1 MALSDFDLPP
11 KFDPRSIP
19 VLLKEHG
26 VERMQDLP
34 ACPEKT
40 VWEAFYTEK
49 ARRKDP
55 SQPGVAKEA
64 LALLAELKAAG
75 RSTGELWAY
84 GYSHRS
90 TLAPARNEES
100 RIVREL
106 AIKPSAEIVANPAV
120 ALSVTDVKEKYSI
133 DEFVPKVVE
142 EPVVIEK

>member
-106 AIKPSAEIVANPAV
+106 LSKPSAEIVENPDCPLKV
-120 ALSVTDVKEKYSI
+120 AEVMVEKAIS
-133 DEFVPKVVE
+133 EFVPKVVE
-142 EPVVIEK
+142 PEVIEKP

>member
-11 KFDPRSIP
+11 KLD
-19 VLLKEHG
+19 LATALKKHG
-26 VERMQDLP
+26 VERAEDLP
-34 ACPEKT
+34 GGPDKDMWLAYY
-40 VWEAFYTEK
+40 AEK

-75 RSTGELWAY
+75 RSTGELWSY

-106 AIKPSAEIVANPAV
+106 AAKPSAEIVENPACPLKV
-120 ALSVTDVKEKYSI
+120 AEVMAEKAITEYVKPV
-133 DEFVPKVVE
+133 VPKD
-142 EPVVIEK
+142 PVVIEKP